1 MYIGGSFGG
10 GGYGVIGFAMCGSY
24 CTHKYALE
32 QLRGLVEAGY
42 DVLPIMSENVYSTDT
57 RFGRAEDLIKTVT
70 EITKKEVVHT
80 VVDAEPI
87 GPKMALEAMIICPCT
102 GNTLAKMASGIT
114 DTAVTMAAKAHLR
127 SDRPLVVALASND
140 ALSANLKN
148 IGTMLTRK
156 FVYFVPL
163 YQDDP
168 QKKPHSLI
176 ADFSLLVPTLNG
188 ALEGK
193 QYQKIFI

>member
-1 MYIGGSFGG
+1 M
-10 GGYGVIGFAMCGSY
+10 IGFAICGSY

-32 QLRGLVEAGY
+32 QLKMLVNSGH
-42 DVLPIMSENVYSTDT
+42 DVLPVMSENVWSTDT
-57 RFGRAEDLIKTVT
+57 RFGKASTLIDTV
-70 EITKKEVVHT
+70 ENICGREVIHT

-87 GPKMALEAMIICPCT
+87 GPTMALDAMIICPCT

-127 SDRPLVVALASND
+127 SNRPLVVALASND

-148 IGTMLTRK
+148 IGQMLTRK

-168 QKKPHSLI
+168 EKKPHSLI
-176 ADFSLLVPTLNG
+176 ADFSLLIPTIEY
-188 ALEGK
+188 AMEGK